1 LEEINLARM
10 HTRRKGQSGSKKP
23 YRTEPPAWSNTNKE
37 EIEKTLIQL
46 ANQGKS
52 SSEIGMILRDRHGVP
67 DVSQITG
74 KKILASMKEK
84 NVAPKVPE
92 DIHNLIV
99 KVLELKKHL
108 DRNPK
113 DLHNKRSLNNME
125 SKIRR
130 LQKYYRNE
138 GVLPQDWKYSI
149 VNAEMLISR

>member
-1 LEEINLARM
+1 MARM
-10 HTRRKGQSGSKKP
+10 HTRRKGQSGSKRP
-23 YRTEPPAWSNTNKE
+23 YRAEPPAWSNTNIE
-37 EIEKTLIQL
+37 EIEKAIVQM

-52 SSEIGMILRDRHGVP
+52 SSEIGMVLRDRHGVP
-67 DVSQITG
+67 DATLVTG
-74 KKILASMKEK
+74 KKILGIMKEK

-113 DLHNKRSLNNME
+113 DAHNTRSLNNME

-130 LQKYYRNE
+130 LAKYYHRE
-138 GVLPQDWKYSI
+138 GVLPMEWKYSLER
-149 VNAEMLISR
+149 AEMLISR